1 MSQKLVRY
9 KSEIRDLEFELE
21 FISNKLK
28 KNRHEISQK
37 LVKYQ
42 SNISVELET

>member
-9 KSEIRDLEFELE
+9 KPEIRDLEIELE
-21 FISNKLK
+21 FISNKLER
-28 KNRHEISQK
+28 NRHEISQI
-37 LVKYQ
+37 LVKNQ